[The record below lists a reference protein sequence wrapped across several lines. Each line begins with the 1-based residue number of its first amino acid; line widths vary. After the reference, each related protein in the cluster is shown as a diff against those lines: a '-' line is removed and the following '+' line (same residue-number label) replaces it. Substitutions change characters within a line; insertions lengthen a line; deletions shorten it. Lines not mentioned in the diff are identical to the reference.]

1 MNEKRIRLAELAIL
15 LLAATGT
22 LAGSL
27 FFHLRK
33 LLIVCLVLSLMLVGA
48 VLLYTLF
55 KKPRRRSE

>member
-48 VLLYTLF
+48 VLLFTMF
-55 KKPRRRSE
+55 KKPEGKSK